1 MSLRDD
7 SRLNKLEEQMAY
19 VLKAIDE
26 LKTPVVP
33 QLGKIPDDDMTR
45 WLIEKELRKTL
56 KKNG

>member
-26 LKTPVVP
+26 LKTPKEEKKLPPLDEVT
-33 QLGKIPDDDMTR
+33 D
-45 WLIEKELRKTL
+45 WLIRKQA